1 MPLFGKRKRPSVD
14 ASTYE
19 APPIEDAPTDK
30 VGSLRPSPYPDAYGR
45 LTSEDVRSVRFGKP
59 RTGRRG
65 YDDLEVDAFLDL
77 VEVELE
83 EPRSPPGTVEDGLRP
98 EDVETWVFSKPPLGK
113 RGYNEEQV
121 DAFLQRIAAELR
133 HRAT

>member
-1 MPLFGKRKRPSVD
+1 MPLFGKRKRPSTD
-14 ASTYE
+14 SSPYE

-30 VGSLRPSPYPDAYGR
+30 VGSLGPPASPAAYGR
-45 LTSEDVRSVRFGKP
+45 LTADDVRNVQFGKP
-59 RTGRRG
+59 RTGKRG

-83 EPRSPPGTVEDGLRP
+83 RPSAPPGAAEDGLRP

-133 HRAT
+133 QRGT